1 MATTKKGLSPHS
13 AFTSGVSTDAY
24 AYLGSHPDGDGWTFR
39 VWAPSAKAVSLVGD
53 FNGWDANA
61 HTMFPLGD
69 GLWEVHVPG
78 LQQYDIYK
86 YAIQGVDGQLHMK
99 ADPYAFH
106 AETRPGTASKLY
118 DISGYQWG
126 DKAWEERKAKTLPGR
141 SARPRPPSMTSP

>member
-1 MATTKKGLSPHS
+1 MAATEKGLSPHS
-13 AFTSGVSTDAY
+13 AFTQGVSTDAY
-24 AYLGSHPDGDGWTFR
+24 TYLGSHPEGDGWTFR

-53 FNGWDANA
+53 FNSWDVSA

-86 YAIQGVDGQLHMK
+86 YAVQGVDGQLHMK

-106 AETRPGTASKLY
+106 AETRPGTAS
-118 DISGYQWG
+118 
-126 DKAWEERKAKTLPGR
+126 
-141 SARPRPPSMTSP
+141 